1 MVVTDECS
9 WAERITFMLYE
20 NGKHD
25 VWPII
30 AYFTRL
36 LIWEP
41 QTQHY
46 RDRQNI
52 GVYRAEGQNGPRWHN
67 AHSSNNEPRR
77 EMFDRQ

>member
-25 VWPII
+25 
-30 AYFTRL
+30 
-36 LIWEP
+36 
-41 QTQHY
+41 TQHY